1 MKEVDARGLSC
12 PEPLMLTANALKGAT
27 GAVKV
32 LVTEPHQK
40 MNVEKFAKDHGK
52 TPTSTEKDGYFEV
65 VIE

>member
-12 PEPLMLTANALKGAT
+12 PEPLMLTAQAVKDAD

-40 MNVEKFAKDHGK
+40 TNVEKFAKDHGK
-52 TPTSTEKDGYFEV
+52 KATSTEKDGYFEV

>member
-1 MKEVDARGLSC
+1 MKTVDARGLSC

-27 GAVKV
+27 AAVKV